1 MSIRKAPAPDTG
13 TSSCSGALAVAQASI
28 EPDIPQPRSGAEAA
42 LGRIAELA
50 RLLGA
55 EAVREEAGEIAARM
69 AQGRIYVACVGQFKR
84 GKSTLLGALV
94 GDRILP
100 TGVTPVTAVPT
111 IVRYGASKAA
121 RVRFQ
126 GTAWQAIHPEDISQ
140 FVSEEENPEN
150 AKGVVGVEV
159 FCASP
164 LLATG
169 ISFVDTPGLGSIF
182 AANTEATRAFI
193 PHIDAALV
201 VLGADPPIAG
211 EELVLVEQLGKHVR
225 DLLVVFNKADK
236 TTDSEREIARSF
248 TQRALEKHLHRAI
261 GPIYEISAEERLQNR
276 GPARDWEKLI
286 LALKMLGGKS
296 KGSLVCDAGER
307 GLRRLSEKLL
317 AITAEEKSAL
327 LRPIED
333 SERRIQSLRQTASAS
348 EQSLRDIGY
357 LLTAEQRRLSDMLVD
372 QRKKFLA
379 EASPSANSEFAEA
392 LRRIPRRFGPSFRRD
407 AMSAAQQITRLRV
420 LPWLEAE
427 QVRAEEEYRRV
438 QERFL
443 NTGNAFLVKLSQSG
457 VPELGRLPSAL
468 DSEKGFHSASRF
480 TFEDLIHVAQPASPL
495 RYVADIFLGA
505 IQLFSRI
512 ERDAWEF
519 LDHLMEANSSRV
531 QSDIVDRV
539 RESRDRLET
548 EIRKL
553 LHEVSLVA
561 ERALEHAREARAEGA
576 SAVEA
581 ALARL
586 DNAERE
592 VLGLCSSQEE
602 LR

>member
-1 MSIRKAPAPDTG
+1 VGETRID
-13 TSSCSGALAVAQASI
+13 
-28 EPDIPQPRSGAEAA
+28 PDIPHPPLGAEPA
-42 LGRIAELA
+42 LRRLAELA
-50 RLLGA
+50 RVSGS
-55 EAVREEAGEIAARM
+55 EAVCEEAEEIAERM

-100 TGVTPVTAVPT
+100 TGVVPVTTVPT
-111 IVRYGASKAA
+111 IVRYGPSKAA

-126 GTAWQAIHPEDISQ
+126 GRSWTAINPENIAQ
-140 FVSEEENPEN
+140 FVSEEQNPEN
-150 AKGVVGVEV
+150 TKGVAGVEV
-159 FCASP
+159 FFASP

-182 AANTEATRAFI
+182 AANTEATRTAI

-211 EELVLVEQLGKHVR
+211 EELMLVEQLGKQVR
-225 DLLVVFNKADK
+225 DLLVVLNKADK
-236 TTDSEREIARSF
+236 ATDSEREIAKSF
-248 TQRALEKHLHRAI
+248 TQRVLEKRLHRPI

-286 LALKMLGGKS
+286 LSLKMLGGDS
-296 KGSLVCDAGER
+296 RPTLVRDAGER

-317 AITAEEKSAL
+317 AIASEERNAL
-327 LRPIED
+327 LHPIEE
-333 SERRIQSLRQTASAS
+333 SERRIQSLRHTALAA
-348 EQSLRDIGY
+348 ERSLRDIGY
-357 LLTAEQRRLSDMLVD
+357 LLMAEQRRLSDMLQD
-372 QRKKFLA
+372 QRKKFLV
-379 EASPSANSEFAEA
+379 EAAPKASSEFAEA
-392 LRRIPRRFGPSFRRD
+392 LKRIPRRYGPRFRRD
-407 AMSAAQQITRLRV
+407 AMSAAQQITRRHV

-427 QVRAEEEYRRV
+427 QLRADKEYRRV
-438 QERFL
+438 EARFL
-443 NTGNAFLVKLSQSG
+443 DIGNDFLVKLSQSG
-457 VPELGRLPSAL
+457 VPELVRVPNAL
-468 DSEKGFHSASRF
+468 DSEKGFRAGSHFA
-480 TFEDLIHVAQPASPL
+480 FEQLIHVAEPASPL

-519 LDHLMEANSSRV
+519 LDHLMDANSARV
-531 QSDIVDRV
+531 QSDIVDRLQH
-539 RESRDRLET
+539 SRDQLET

-553 LHEVSLVA
+553 LHEVSHVA
-561 ERALEHAREARAEGA
+561 ERALEHGRAARAEGA

-581 ALARL
+581 ALVRL
-586 DNAERE
+586 NNIERE
-592 VLGLCSSQEE
+592 VLSLCPSQEN